1 MSRREEWR
9 KVLQSELSR
18 WSSISRNDVLA
29 ELRTRG
35 VYEVV
40 AESNRYQVEVE
51 LLQDTPDYL
60 HMSIAVDDGSLPAS
74 IHPASESFLCRKS
87 ERH

>member
-1 MSRREEWR
+1 MSSREEWQR
-9 KVLQSELSR
+9 VLQTERRR
-18 WSSISRNDVLA
+18 WSSMSCDMVLA
-29 ELRTRG
+29 ELKRRD

-40 AESNRYQVEVE
+40 ADSKRYQVEVE